1 MALKIEDRQAPVF
14 YWLATGVFMIIIQVL
29 LGGITRL
36 TGSGLSI
43 TEWKPILGVLP
54 PTTEAEWQASFDM
67 YKQIGQYKQ
76 LNTYFTLSDF
86 KFIFFWEWA
95 HRFWARIIGIVFA
108 VPFAVFLLQ
117 KRFNKKQVAPLI
129 ILFLLGGL
137 QGAIGWIMVKSGIN
151 ETSLYVDHIK
161 LCLHF
166 IAAMLLLA
174 YTWWFMLNYLKPNYG
189 FKISISNNQLLVIT
203 LIILTI
209 QLCYG
214 AFMAGLHA
222 GPMAARWPLLTS
234 DSFFPSGGDSFGI
247 LKWIS
252 HGLSVQFIHRLLAY
266 LLCTLI
272 VIWFFRTKQELQNHW
287 AVWLPMLMV
296 LAQTLLG
303 IFTVIYSPF
312 QDKLLILGTLH
323 QFVAML
329 LWMSLTAVLFMRKL
343 TN

>member
-1 MALKIEDRQAPVF
+1 MSLKLESKQAPVF
-14 YWLATGVFMIIIQVL
+14 YWLIIGIIMIIIQIL

-43 TEWKPILGVLP
+43 TEWKPILGMLP
-54 PTTEAEWQASFDM
+54 PMNEKEWQNAFDM

-95 HRFWARIIGIVFA
+95 HRFWGRLIGIVFA
-108 VPFAVFLLQ
+108 VPFVVFLIQ
-117 KRFNKKQVAPLI
+117 KRFNKQQVLPLV

-137 QGAIGWIMVKSGIN
+137 QAAIGWIMVKSGIN

-166 IAAMLLLA
+166 ISAMLLLA
-174 YTWWFMLNYLKPNYG
+174 YTFKMMLNYLKPNFG
-189 FKISISNNQLLVIT
+189 FSISTYSNNLLILMLVL
-203 LIILTI
+203 LII

-222 GPMAARWPLLTS
+222 GPMAARWPMLTA
-234 DSFFPSGGDSFGI
+234 DSLFPSGGDQLGLI
-247 LKWIS
+247 KWMS
-252 HGLSVQFIHRLLAY
+252 HGISVQFVHRGLAY
-266 LLCTLI
+266 LLCVLV
-272 VIWFFRTKQELQNHW
+272 VIWYFKNKAQGLTTW
-287 AVWLPMLMV
+287 ALWLPIVMV
-296 LAQTLLG
+296 LLQTILG
-303 IFTVIYSPF
+303 IITVLYSPF
-312 QDKLLILGTLH
+312 NHVLIVMGTLH

-329 LWMSLTAVLFMRKL
+329 LWMTLTGILFLRREG
-343 TN
+343 